1 MPEQET
7 QNASEDKDKFIAV
20 SRPMLDVLRR
30 LERAAKRDVSI
41 FLYGQTGTGKSML
54 AKWIHQKSH
63 RSNCPFVA
71 VSCAAI
77 PESLIESQLFGH
89 ERGSFTGANQKRI
102 GLFERAQNGTLF
114 LDEIGDASPDVQKKL
129 LRALQERTIERI
141 GGAGKPIPI
150 SARIISATNKNLP
163 EEIKK
168 DAFREDLY
176 QRLKAVAFRI
186 PPLRK
191 RRKDLPLLIEAFAE
205 KYAEGGKPVQF
216 SQEALSILFMYE
228 YPGNVRDLENAIMC
242 ASTFAADGVV
252 RPEHL
257 PEEMRQSGDSGS
269 GETAPPQS
277 ADRSEEGD
285 AQMSLTDAVE
295 RLERMMI
302 EQALRATGG
311 VQAQAAKRLRITE
324 RKLQTRIKKYK
335 IEPSQYSSEE

>member
-1 MPEQET
+1 
-7 QNASEDKDKFIAV
+7 
-20 SRPMLDVLRR
+20 
-30 LERAAKRDVSI
+30 
-41 FLYGQTGTGKSML
+41 ML

-63 RSNCPFVA
+63 RSNCPYVA

-114 LDEIGDASPDVQKKL
+114 LDEIGDASPEVQKKL

-216 SQEALSILFMYE
+216 SQEAMSILFMYE
-228 YPGNVRDLENAIMC
+228 YPGNVRELKNAISN
-242 ASTFAADGVV
+242 ASIYAAGGVV
-252 RPEHL
+252 HPEHL
-257 PEEMRQSGDSGS
+257 PKEMTPSGYSDG
-269 GETAPPQS
+269 TPPSQS
-277 ADRSEEGD
+277 ADRNEEGD
-285 AQMSLTDAVE
+285 AQVSLPDALERVE
-295 RLERMMI
+295 RTMI
-302 EQALRATGG
+302 VQALRAAKG
-311 VQAQAAKRLRITE
+311 VQSRAAKQLGITE
-324 RKLQTRIKKYK
+324 RGLRYKLKKYK
-335 IEPSQYSSEE
+335 IGFDGNSTDETS

>member
-1 MPEQET
+1 
-7 QNASEDKDKFIAV
+7 
-20 SRPMLDVLRR
+20 
-30 LERAAKRDVSI
+30 
-41 FLYGQTGTGKSML
+41 ML

-63 RSNCPFVA
+63 RSNCPYVA

-102 GLFERAQNGTLF
+102 GLFEAAQNGTLF
-114 LDEIGDASPDVQKKL
+114 LDEIGDASPEVQKKL

-141 GGAGKPIPI
+141 GGVGKPIPI

-163 EEIKK
+163 EEIKNN
-168 DAFREDLY
+168 AFREDLY
-176 QRLKAVAFRI
+176 HRLKAVAFKI

-191 RRKDLPLLIEAFAE
+191 RRRDLPLLIKAFAE

-216 SQEALSILFMYE
+216 SQEALKILFMYE
-228 YPGNVRDLENAIMC
+228 YPGNVRDLENAIIC

-257 PEEMRQSGDSGS
+257 PEEMRQSGDGGS

-285 AQMSLTDAVE
+285 AQMSLPDAIK

-302 EQALRATGG
+302 ERELRAAKG
-311 VQAQAAKRLRITE
+311 VQSRAAARLGITE
-324 RKLQTRIKKYK
+324 RMLQYKVKKHEIDISRFK
-335 IEPSQYSSEE
+335 R